1 MHLRLTGVTVGFL
14 ELLWHILEVP
24 GLHSRSGCLNEM
36 SGCSVILLL
45 YSRFFSVYHI
55 SRMPSSKRQRSQ
67 SLSEEGPSSA
77 EAEKTQPN
85 KFLRTEPAS
94 DADVEGEVIHCT
106 LPPTCNPPN
115 KPTALFGVEE
125 LEAHYSKYHAFVCNA
140 EGCHAVFDRE
150 HYLNLVCPA
159 AQITVNGLPLD

>member
-1 MHLRLTGVTVGFL
+1 
-14 ELLWHILEVP
+14 
-24 GLHSRSGCLNEM
+24 
-36 SGCSVILLL
+36 
-45 YSRFFSVYHI
+45 
-55 SRMPSSKRQRSQ
+55 MPSSKRQRSQ
-67 SLSEEGPSSA
+67 SPSEEGPSGLES
-77 EAEKTQPN
+77 EKTQPN

-94 DADVEGEVIHCT
+94 NIEGEVIHCT

-150 HYLNLVCPA
+150 HYLDLVCLEA
-159 AQITVNGLPLD
+159 HISFNVLPEI